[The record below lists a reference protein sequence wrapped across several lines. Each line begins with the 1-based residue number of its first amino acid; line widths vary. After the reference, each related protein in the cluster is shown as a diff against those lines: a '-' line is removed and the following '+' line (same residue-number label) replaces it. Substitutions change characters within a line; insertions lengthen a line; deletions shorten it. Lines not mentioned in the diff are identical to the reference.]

1 MFQFQK
7 ILKYFIDSSP
17 REIYTY
23 RRRKK
28 RIREEFRNQELVIS
42 NYINEQSERKLHI
55 GCGDN
60 ILTGW
65 LNTDLK
71 PHDDVI
77 FLDASENFPLPDAS
91 FNFIYSE
98 HLFEHLDE
106 SQQLH
111 MLSECYRILKKNGV
125 LRIAT
130 PSLSFLFNIYSNPNS
145 EVNKAYI
152 NWAMRHSAHL
162 RNVKKL
168 IPNSSYDQNYVINH
182 FFKAWGHQ
190 MIHNKESL
198 SEIAEISGFSKVKF
212 YEVGE
217 SDSEELQN
225 LEKHATVIPE
235 EMNILE
241 TMVVELR
248 K

>member
-1 MFQFQK
+1 M
-7 ILKYFIDSSP
+7 
-17 REIYTY
+17 RTY
-23 RRRKK
+23 
-28 RIREEFRNQELVIS
+28 EYFRNLKVEKKKLKFQEVLFKKYLKGS
-42 NYINEQSERKLHI
+42 GKKKLQI
-55 GCGDN
+55 GCGSNLLED
-60 ILTGW
+60 W
-65 LNTDLK
+65 LNTDLNWSEK
-71 PHDDVI
+71 VAY
-77 FLDASENFPLPDAS
+77 LDAGKKFPLPDSS
-91 FNFIYSE
+91 FDFIYSE

-111 MLSECYRILKKNGV
+111 MLSECYRILKTNGV

-168 IPNSSYDQNYVINH
+168 IPNSSYYQNYVINH

-198 SEIAEISGFSKVKF
+198 SEIAEISGFLEVNF
-212 YEVGE
+212 YEVGK
-217 SDSEELQN
+217 SDFEELQN

>member
-1 MFQFQK
+1 MKKSIKK
-7 ILKYFIDSSP
+7 ILSFSAYGAYEYFRDLKASEKKLKFQENFFKNYLKDSG
-17 REIYTY
+17 
-23 RRRKK
+23 KK
-28 RIREEFRNQELVIS
+28 
-42 NYINEQSERKLHI
+42 KLQI
-55 GCGDN
+55 GCGSNLLED
-60 ILTGW
+60 W
-65 LNTDLK
+65 LNTDLNWSEK
-71 PHDDVI
+71 VAY
-77 FLDASENFPLPDAS
+77 LDAGKKFPLPDSS
-91 FNFIYSE
+91 FDFIYSE

-106 SQQLH
+106 SQQLN
-111 MLSECYRILKKNGV
+111 MLSECYRILKTDGV

-130 PSLSFLFNIYSNPNS
+130 PSLSFLFNIYSNPDS
-145 EVNKAYI
+145 EVNKAYT
-152 NWAMRHSAHL
+152 NWAMRHSAYL

-168 IPNSSYDQNYVINH
+168 IPNSSYYQNYVINH

-198 SEIAEISGFSKVKF
+198 SEIAIISGFLEVNF
-212 YEVGE
+212 YEVGK
-217 SDSEELQN
+217 SDFEELEN